1 MTSTGNTLLRAVHAR
16 EYNAAE
22 PGGFEVW
29 KYTFPVHGSDELD
42 DVLIRTGNWSGVF
55 ECARARNLEVVR
67 WETAHSLVIAA
78 ANAVYIVDPDNPE
91 AFSGLAAPV
100 AITGVTFD
108 EKGQHMFVADSLR
121 VYAFSSDRL
130 FQWISEPLEGYDAH
144 LLDCGHRVLAVEL
157 KPLVDLQPNGDEPEP
172 SVIRLRTEDGTIL
185 RSRFRRG
192 AHHWSRPAAA

>member
-1 MTSTGNTLLRAVHAR
+1 MRAVHAR
-16 EYNAAE
+16 EYNARS
-22 PGGFEVW
+22 PGGIEVW
-29 KYTFPVHGSDELD
+29 KYTFPLHGSDSLD
-42 DVLIRTGNWSGVF
+42 DVLIRTGKWNGRF
-55 ECARARNLEVVR
+55 ECAHGRNIEVLR
-67 WETAHSLVIAA
+67 WDTAHALVVAA
-78 ANAVYIVDPDNPE
+78 ANAVYIVDPENPDV
-91 AFSGLAAPV
+91 FSGMAAPV

-144 LLDCGHRVLAVEL
+144 LLDCGRRILAVEL
-157 KPLVDLQPNGDEPEP
+157 KPLVELAPNGDEPPP

-192 AHHWSRPAAA
+192 VRHWTRPAAA